1 VIAPILSAALLA
13 TATPCTGADLRER
26 SGELQGATGTMLGVV
41 VVRNV
46 SARRCAL
53 GGRPQVELV
62 STGGR
67 IYVTQERVFALRNT
81 GGHAVTTLAPRHVAV
96 LHLDWTNWCRSWS
109 GRPGSFRKLF
119 LRVVLTNGSR
129 LTLSVVTGRARCD
142 NEKAPSLLYV
152 SEFAST

>member
-1 VIAPILSAALLA
+1 MITPILSAAVLA
-13 TATPCTGADLRER
+13 AATPCTGADLRKR
-26 SGELQGATGTMLGVV
+26 TGELQGATGTMLGAV
-41 VVRNV
+41 VVRNA
-46 SARRCAL
+46 STRRCAL

-96 LHLDWTNWCRSWS
+96 LHLDWTNWCRSWP
-109 GRPGSFRKLF
+109 GRPGSFRKVF
-119 LRVVLTNGSR
+119 LRIVLTNGSR
-129 LTLSVVTGRARCD
+129 LTLSVLTGRPRCD

-152 SEFAST
+152 SEFANT